1 MAKNRAG
8 KPIIF
13 AILIS
18 LFCVSVQGQDTDP
31 LPELASKRLLNN
43 LQITVTPT
51 PKFGDDMAI
60 GLIVRYG
67 AAFDPADKGGVANL
81 VSRMLKKSAGDRTN
95 EDLQAELAYLGASLE
110 IQCDWDG
117 FRFVLRGQSSQYE
130 RSLLFLY
137 HVVAEAQFN
146 EEEFEAEKKAVLED
160 LQKPPDPRMRIHNQF
175 EADLFSGTTYGRPLQ
190 GTPES
195 VSRIKV
201 GDLRYFY
208 RRFFSPNQASLQI
221 VGNVPPS
228 ELLQKAS
235 RIWGI
240 WVRKDLIPYTFVPP
254 RKPAGRR
261 ILLEDDADS
270 PAAQFIIGSLFP
282 PRQDPVYVNARMA
295 ALILQDRLT
304 KLLPTSLV
312 TAGNE
317 GRRLASPFYIQA
329 QAAAEQAVEEIQKI
343 QNAVREMKSTVVSA
357 EELADA
363 QERLI
368 VEFNSRMASA
378 DGFCRILLDSEL
390 YHLGNIYMALFPDQ
404 VRRCNVNGIRQ
415 AAMEW
420 ILPGG
425 ELILIRG
432 PADVLKPGL
441 SLLGTVEDLNP
452 PILESEHEE

>member
-1 MAKNRAG
+1 MAKNRTG
-8 KPIIF
+8 KLILS
-13 AILIS
+13 ATLIS
-18 LFCVSVQGQDTDP
+18 LFCVSVQGQDSGP
-31 LPELASKRLLNN
+31 LPELASKRLLND
-43 LQITVTPT
+43 LQITVAPT

-67 AAFDPADKGGVANL
+67 AAFDPAEKGGVANL
-81 VSRMLKKSAGDRTN
+81 VSRMLMKSASDRTN
-95 EDLQAELAYLGASLE
+95 EDFQAELAYLGASLE

-146 EEEFEAEKKAVLED
+146 EEEFEAEKKTVLAD
-160 LQKPPDPRMRIHNQF
+160 LQKPPDPRRRIHNQF
-175 EADLFSGTTYGRPLQ
+175 EWDLFSGTTYGRPLQ

-195 VSRIKV
+195 VSNIKV

-208 RRFFSPNQASLQI
+208 RRYFSPNQASLQI

-228 ELLQKAS
+228 EVLQKAS

-240 WVRKDLIPYTFVPP
+240 WVRKDLIPFTFVPP

-282 PRQDPVYVNARMA
+282 PRQDPVYVNARLA
-295 ALILQDRLT
+295 AHILQDRLT

-317 GRRLASPFYIQA
+317 GRRLASPFYIQG

-343 QNAVREMKSTVVSA
+343 QDAVREMKSTTVSVD
-357 EELADA
+357 ELETAK
-363 QERLI
+363 ERLI
-368 VEFNSRMASA
+368 VEFNSRMISA
-378 DGFCRILLDSEL
+378 DGLCNIMLESEL

-404 VRRCNVNGIRQ
+404 VSRSDVNSIRQ
-415 AAMEW
+415 AALDW

-425 ELILIRG
+425 EIILIRG
-432 PADVLKPGL
+432 PGDVLKPGL
-441 SLLGTVEDLNP
+441 SLLGTVEGLAP
-452 PILESEHEE
+452 